1 MEMWLSPAPW
11 LHACI
16 VSWSSSGILA
26 WKGSPASVSH
36 HRQPV
41 CRPRVGQC
49 NVPYFSCLRSPALR
63 KQCLL
68 QVPFPRS
75 HQRARTLP
83 VAELR
88 GPTEAPNGV
97 GNLLQARRSSQARR
111 RRGGRGGRIGYAPS
125 SPAGALAPSTAV
137 LATSACAVSTT
148 TASGSITVW
157 AKGTTG
163 ESGPRAQGGLGM
175 RGSECESRD
184 LETALRAGWGRECLE
199 KLGAGVHSPCAALRL
214 MLLMA
219 ASWDS

>member
-1 MEMWLSPAPW
+1 M
-11 LHACI
+11 
-16 VSWSSSGILA
+16 
-26 WKGSPASVSH
+26 PASSPGPAQGSLLGKEAPLPFH
-36 HRQPV
+36 TTASR
-41 CRPRVGQC
+41 CA
-49 NVPYFSCLRSPALR
+49 VPEWDSVMSPTSLASGSPALR

-125 SPAGALAPSTAV
+125 SPTGALAPSTAV